1 MARKDI
7 SNRIDEDLYTA
18 IKILAIKN
26 KLKANDLLEEGM
38 KLVLDKYN
46 ETYESK

>member
-1 MARKDI
+1 MRKDVGTTL
-7 SNRIDEDLYTA
+7 EETLYSA
-18 IKILAIKN
+18 IKILAIK
-26 KLKANDLLEEGM
+26 KGLKANDLLEEGM